1 MTNEGILPQSWDRCE
16 SSCGFTPTPHPG
28 LTPGHTRCN
37 AKGQVGPEACRAH
50 EGPFRPCSL
59 TSGQAG
65 LSHRSSSK
73 Q

>member
-1 MTNEGILPQSWDRCE
+1 MTNEGIFPQFLDRCE
-16 SSCGFTPTPHPG
+16 SSYGFTPTPY
-28 LTPGHTRCN
+28 PGHTRCN
-37 AKGQVGPEACRAH
+37 TKDQVGPEACRAH